1 MTKGE
6 LHTRISQINKKLDVS
21 VRRKDYYTAV
31 ALVQKR
37 AEYMKMLINK
47 YVTG

>member
-6 LHTRISQINKKLDVS
+6 LHTRISRINSKLDVS
-21 VRRKDYYTAV
+21 IRRKDYYTAA

-37 AEYMKMLINK
+37 AEYMNLLISK
-47 YVTG
+47 K

>member
-6 LHTRISQINKKLDVS
+6 LHTRISQINMKLDAS
-21 VRRKDYYTAV
+21 VRKKDYYTAV

-37 AEYMKMLINK
+37 AEYMRMLISK
-47 YVTG
+47 K

>member
-6 LHTRISQINKKLDVS
+6 LSERISQINTKLDVS
-21 VRRKDYYTAV
+21 IRRKDYYTAV

-37 AEYMKMLINK
+37 AEYMRLLISK
-47 YVTG
+47 K

>member
-6 LHTRISQINKKLDVS
+6 LHTRISRINTKLDIS
-21 VRRKDYYTAV
+21 IRRKDYYTTV

-37 AEYMKMLINK
+37 AEYMRMLISK
-47 YVTG
+47 K

>member
-6 LHTRISQINKKLDVS
+6 LHARISRINTKLDVS

-37 AEYMKMLINK
+37 AEYMRRLVSKNK
-47 YVTG
+47 

>member
-6 LHTRISQINKKLDVS
+6 LHTRINRINTKLDVS
-21 VRRKDYYTAV
+21 IRRKDYYTAV

-37 AEYMKMLINK
+37 AEYMRMLINK
-47 YVTG
+47 K

>member
-6 LHTRISQINKKLDVS
+6 LHTRISRINTKLDVS
-21 VRRKDYYTAV
+21 IRRKDYYTAV

-47 YVTG
+47 K

>member
-6 LHTRISQINKKLDVS
+6 LHTRISRINTKLDVS
-21 VRRKDYYTAV
+21 VRRKDFYTAI

-37 AEYMKMLINK
+37 AEYMRMLISK
-47 YVTG
+47 K

>member
-6 LHTRISQINKKLDVS
+6 LHTRISRINTKLDVS

-37 AEYMKMLINK
+37 AEYMNMLIGK
-47 YVTG
+47 K